1 MSSSRALPPLKS
13 LQAFRY
19 AAQTLSFK
27 RAAES
32 LFVTQAAVSQ
42 QIKTLEQ
49 ALGVEVFERHTRQV
63 VLTAEGQYLF
73 EYVEKAFGLLEEGVK
88 GIMEDPNPNTLVIS
102 TVPSFS
108 NRWLVSRL
116 GGFQAQEPEIN
127 LRLSP
132 SIDLSTFADSDLDLC
147 IRLGRG
153 EYAGLTSQLLFRE
166 YLVLVCHPSMI
177 HMDEPIRAQLLNIP
191 IITDTGPDV
200 QHVWPVLQRFLDFYD
215 MPMKS
220 HLHVEDSTSLMEAL
234 LSRQGLAM
242 MRYSLVYEQ
251 IEKGQLICPLPIYM
265 KSQYDFYLVAPSPH
279 FKYQKVMAFKR
290 WIEDEV
296 KVIDV
301 SWNTYLKTHP
311 DMQEVRQ
318 ADGDCVRTV
327 VKGC

>member
-1 MSSSRALPPLKS
+1 MSSNRPLPPLKS

-19 AAQTLSFK
+19 AAQSLSFK
-27 RAAES
+27 AAAEH

-49 ALGVEVFERHTRQV
+49 ALDVELFERHARQV
-63 VLTAEGQYLF
+63 VLTSEGQYLF
-73 EYVEKAFGLLEEGVK
+73 EYIEKGFTLLEEGVR
-88 GIMEDPNPNTLVIS
+88 GITEDLNPNTLVIS
-102 TVPSFS
+102 ALPSFS
-108 NRWLVSRL
+108 SRWLVSRL
-116 GGFQAQEPEIN
+116 GRFQAQEPEIN

-132 SIDLSTFADSDLDLC
+132 SLDLSAFTDNDLDLC

-153 EYAGLTSQLLFRE
+153 KYAGLQSQLLLKE
-166 YLVLVCHPSMI
+166 YLVLVCHPSLINMN
-177 HMDEPIRAQLLNIP
+177 EPLKTQLANIP

-200 QHVWPVLQRFLDFYD
+200 QHVWPTLQRFLNMYD

-220 HLHVEDSTSLMEAL
+220 NLHVADSTSLVEAL

-265 KSQYDFYLVAPSPH
+265 KSQYDFYLVAPAPH
-279 FKYQKVMAFKR
+279 YKYQKVMKFKR

-296 KVIDV
+296 RVIDS
-301 SWNTYLKTHP
+301 SWKTYLMEHP
-311 DMQEVRQ
+311 DMEEVN
-318 ADGDCVRTV
+318 V
-327 VKGC
+327 

>member
-27 RAAES
+27 KAAES

-49 ALGVEVFERHTRQV
+49 ALSVELFERHTRQV
-63 VLTAEGQYLF
+63 VLTSEGRYLF
-73 EYVEKAFGLLEEGVK
+73 DYVERAFGLLEEGVK
-88 GIMEDPNPNTLVIS
+88 GITEDPNPNTLVIS
-102 TVPSFS
+102 SVPSFS
-108 NRWLVSRL
+108 SRWLVSRL

-132 SIDLSTFADSDLDLC
+132 SIELSTFADSDLDLC

-153 EYAGLTSQLLFRE
+153 EYAGLASQLLFKE
-166 YLVLVCHPSMI
+166 HLVLVCHPSMI
-177 HMDEPIRAQLLNIP
+177 NMDAPMKEQLINIP

-200 QHVWPVLQRFLDFYD
+200 RHVWPVLQRFLDLYD

-220 HLHVEDSTSLMEAL
+220 HLHVADSTSLVEAL
-234 LSRQGLAM
+234 LSRQGIAM
-242 MRYSLVYEQ
+242 MRYGLVYEQ

-265 KSQYDFYLVAPSPH
+265 KSQYDFYLVAPAPH
-279 FKYQKVMAFKR
+279 FKYEKVVKFKR
-290 WIEDEV
+290 WIEGEV
-296 KVIDV
+296 KAIDA
-301 SWNTYLKTHP
+301 SWTTYLARHP
-311 DMQEVRQ
+311 DMEEVH
-318 ADGDCVRTV
+318 V
-327 VKGC
+327 

>member
-1 MSSSRALPPLKS
+1 MSSNRALPPLKS

-27 RAAES
+27 KAAES

-49 ALGVEVFERHTRQV
+49 ALSVELFERHTRQV
-63 VLTAEGQYLF
+63 VLTSEGQYLF
-73 EYVEKAFGLLEEGVK
+73 DYVEKAFGLLEEGVK
-88 GIMEDPNPNTLVIS
+88 GITEDPNPNTLVIS
-102 TVPSFS
+102 SVPSFS
-108 NRWLVSRL
+108 SRWLVSRL
-116 GGFQAQEPEIN
+116 GGFQSQEPEIN

-132 SIDLSTFADSDLDLC
+132 SINLSTFADSDLDLC

-153 EYAGLTSQLLFRE
+153 DYAGLKSQLLFRE
-166 YLVLVCHPSMI
+166 HLVLVCHPSI
-177 HMDEPIRAQLLNIP
+177 INLDQPIKAQLINIP

-200 QHVWPVLQRFLDFYD
+200 RHVWPVLQRFLDLYD

-220 HLHVEDSTSLMEAL
+220 HLHVADSTSLVEAL

-242 MRYSLVYEQ
+242 MRYGLVYEQ

-265 KSQYDFYLVAPSPH
+265 KSQYDFYLVAPAPH

-296 KVIDV
+296 KVIDS
-301 SWNTYLKTHP
+301 SWKAYLKNNP
-311 DMQEVRQ
+311 DMEEVR
-318 ADGDCVRTV
+318 V
-327 VKGC
+327 

>member
-27 RAAES
+27 KAAES

-42 QIKTLEQ
+42 QMKTLEQ
-49 ALGVEVFERHTRQV
+49 ALGVALFERHTRQV
-63 VLTAEGQYLF
+63 VLTAEGQYLLD
-73 EYVEKAFGLLEEGVK
+73 YVEKAFGLLEEGVK
-88 GIMEDPNPNTLVIS
+88 GIMEDPTPNTLVIS
-102 TVPSFS
+102 SVPSFS
-108 NRWLVSRL
+108 SRWLVSRL
-116 GGFQAQEPEIN
+116 GRFQAQEPEIN

-153 EYAGLTSQLLFRE
+153 QYAGLKSQLLFKE

-177 HMDEPIRAQLLNIP
+177 NMSQPIKEQLLNIP

-200 QHVWPVLQRFLDFYD
+200 RHVWPVLQRFLDLYD

-220 HLHVEDSTSLMEAL
+220 HLHVADSTSLVEAL
-234 LSRQGLAM
+234 LSCQGLAM
-242 MRYSLVYEQ
+242 MRYGLVYEL

-265 KSQYDFYLVAPSPH
+265 KSQYDFYLVAPAPH
-279 FKYQKVMAFKR
+279 FKCQKVTAFKH
-290 WIEDEV
+290 WIEAEVKAIDLSWQTYLKNHPEVEEV
-296 KVIDV
+296 KV
-301 SWNTYLKTHP
+301 
-311 DMQEVRQ
+311 
-318 ADGDCVRTV
+318 
-327 VKGC
+327 